1 MPAQNIKSY
10 IAVLLYL
17 AVGSVL
23 RVRIAFP
30 ASRQGSSAEREA
42 TMSENASGAP
52 IVTQQPLR
60 ARTGQAPLTGPR
72 APGTGHVAC

>member
-1 MPAQNIKSY
+1 MPAQNIKSH

-30 ASRQGSSAEREA
+30 ASRQG
-42 TMSENASGAP
+42 
-52 IVTQQPLR
+52 V
-60 ARTGQAPLTGPR
+60 PR
-72 APGTGHVAC
+72 KEK